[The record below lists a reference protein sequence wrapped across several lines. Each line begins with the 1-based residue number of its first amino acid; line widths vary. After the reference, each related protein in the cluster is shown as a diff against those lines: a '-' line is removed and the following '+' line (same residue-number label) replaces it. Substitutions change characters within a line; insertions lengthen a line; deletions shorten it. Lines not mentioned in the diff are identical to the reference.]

1 MAATSRGAPRCPGR
15 CPPPAA
21 PRPRPTLEAEPLRR
35 ARRALVGRHQGRL
48 RLRLFQDRAAQ
59 RAADGAGPVRKRAAD
74 PTALT
79 RSPQPIPA
87 AGASAS
93 TLILSPGLKAPRL
106 SSLTSTIQ
114 VRPPSRNGESRVTTP
129 VTAVVPRGHAAAPPS
144 ASPASRS
151 PARPSSATRRPSH
164 SSRPSGRRN
173 SAQGAPAPQPG
184 KGSRVRAPSAHRM
197 TAPAPRIRASR
208 KGRRSACP
216 PNGHQSRGRELPFAD
231 TLTFF
236 SSSTWRTAVL
246 LPVPDDLPPAGPM
259 PAARPAAAL
268 AG

>member
-1 MAATSRGAPRCPGR
+1 MAARMLTLSPEAAQMCERPERRMATPTSPGSTPRSPRTMPATSCPSA
-15 CPPPAA
+15 PPPTSS
-21 PRPRPTLEAEPLRR
+21 RQKPLKAR
-35 ARRALVGRHQGRL
+35 RRALVAATRGRL
-48 RLRLFQDRAAQ
+48 EPSSLSRTGQRSAPLTVRA
-59 RAADGAGPVRKRAAD
+59 RSRKRAAD

-93 TLILSPGLKAPRL
+93 TLILSPALKAPRL

-129 VTAVVPRGHAAAPPS
+129 VTAVVPRGRAAAPPS

-173 SAQGAPAPQPG
+173 SAQRAAPAASRPRER
-184 KGSRVRAPSAHRM
+184 GSRCARPSAHRM
-197 TAPAPRIRASR
+197 NSASAPAIRASR
-208 KGRRSACP
+208 
-216 PNGHQSRGRELPFAD
+216 
-231 TLTFF
+231 
-236 SSSTWRTAVL
+236 
-246 LPVPDDLPPAGPM
+246 
-259 PAARPAAAL
+259 
-268 AG
+268 